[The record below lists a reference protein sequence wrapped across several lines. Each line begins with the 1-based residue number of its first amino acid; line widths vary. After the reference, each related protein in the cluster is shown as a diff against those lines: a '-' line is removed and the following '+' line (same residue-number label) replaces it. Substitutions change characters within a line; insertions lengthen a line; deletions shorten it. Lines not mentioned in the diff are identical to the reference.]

1 MPGAGRSLR
10 ILTEAAPSVMTLCTA
25 VGAWLLWRL
34 LRDVAAGRP
43 FHPRNPVR
51 IGGLATLILIG
62 AIAGGPLQSIAT
74 AMVLRHGGLQLG
86 EPPFPRTHDRSGIPR
101 AIIVAFVLFIV
112 ADVFRRGR
120 QLTEDLE
127 GLV

>member
-1 MPGAGRSLR
+1 MRIAG
-10 ILTEAAPSVMTLCTA
+10 I
-25 VGAWLLWRL
+25 
-34 LRDVAAGRP
+34 AG
-43 FHPRNPVR
+43 V
-51 IGGLATLILIG
+51 LLIG
-62 AIAGGPLQSIAT
+62 VIAGGLLQNIAT
-74 AMVLRHGGLQLG
+74 AMVLRHDSLQLG
-86 EPPFPRTHDRSGIPR
+86 EPPFRDLTIAQGSSA